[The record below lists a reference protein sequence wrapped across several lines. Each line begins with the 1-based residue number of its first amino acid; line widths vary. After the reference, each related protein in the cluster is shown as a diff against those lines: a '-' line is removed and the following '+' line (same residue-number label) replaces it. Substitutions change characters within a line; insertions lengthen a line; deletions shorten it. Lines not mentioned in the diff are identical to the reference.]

1 MTIEGSSEKV
11 NNLKFLRKN
20 SSGSKLFAIKK
31 LKKNHLIIEQN
42 GMF

>member
-11 NNLKFLRKN
+11 NKMKFLMKN

-31 LKKNHLIIEQN
+31 LKKKHLIIEQN
-42 GMF
+42 GMY

>member
-1 MTIEGSSEKV
+1 MTTEGSSEKV
-11 NNLKFLRKN
+11 NKMKFLMKN

-31 LKKNHLIIEQN
+31 LKKNLIIEQN